1 MSGRE
6 IEPLAFRVKPLPEEC
21 FESWLRRLAARHETT
36 PKALFRHLG
45 IDAALA
51 DRDLA
56 ASAAPATSRASAPLA
71 APAWWAAPAPAPAPA
86 AARVPD
92 RREVMVER
100 LAWATM
106 VPAKAI
112 SRTFVGC
119 ERGDLLPPAL
129 RSIGCA
135 QCWLDWLVSGAP
147 WRIERS
153 WILRVTT
160 FCDRHALL
168 LTDLAGIMGLG
179 RTQAAERALAARVA
193 RTRAQMALFAFVKT
207 RVLWNGMIARE
218 QIRGGRSGVRLG
230 SERYC
235 SALVGNRFHYAPVRH
250 LLLAA
255 LHTSDGL
262 KAGRWEEIFR
272 FDAQPAR
279 LPRKAAPG
287 AGPQL
292 SDLAAAIARVGL
304 RQLDRERRRLAMVCD
319 QLEQAKRNYP
329 RAHLMQGLKARRA
342 ALAREVRDAATMES
356 AAASAQR
363 RGLQQA
369 LFYLQASGMV
379 GAAMS
384 AGCAEPDCSANGDL
398 WRARLAACFDAPR
411 FRTLLDLPGHGL
423 RW

>member
-6 IEPLAFRVKPLPEEC
+6 IEPLAFRVRPLPEEC

-71 APAWWAAPAPAPAPA
+71 APAWWAAPAPA